1 MSNYSYKPIQTYFD
15 AFKRRETITQ
25 DVRYPNNIKY
35 AIMDPTNTPPNRTTL
50 YTPNTL
56 LNFDHLH
63 NPYDHDVNPNFT
75 HFHIARD
82 IGHKQN
88 QKTISDALLVPH
100 IMPIIHRK
108 RFKFM

>member
-25 DVRYPNNIKY
+25 DVRYPNNIAY
-35 AIMDPTNTPPNRTTL
+35 AIMDPTNTSPNRTTL

-63 NPYDHDVNPNFT
+63 NPYDRDVNPNFHT
-75 HFHIARD
+75 LPYCRGYWTQTEPKDHF
-82 IGHKQN
+82 GHPISTTYYAYN
-88 QKTISDALLVPH
+88 TQKKI
-100 IMPIIHRK
+100 
-108 RFKFM
+108 

>member
-25 DVRYPNNIKY
+25 DVRYPNNIAY

-63 NPYDHDVNPNFT
+63 NPYDRDVNPNFHT
-75 HFHIARD
+75 LPYCRGYWSQTEPNDHFGRPISTTYYAY
-82 IGHKQN
+82 N
-88 QKTISDALLVPH
+88 TQKKI
-100 IMPIIHRK
+100 
-108 RFKFM
+108 

>member
-35 AIMDPTNTPPNRTTL
+35 AIMDPTNTPPNRITL

-63 NPYDHDVNPNFT
+63 NPYDHDVNPNFHT
-75 HFHIARD
+75 HPYCRGYWTQREPKDHFRRP
-82 IGHKQN
+82 
-88 QKTISDALLVPH
+88 ISTT
-100 IMPIIHRK
+100 
-108 RFKFM
+108 

>member
-25 DVRYPNNIKY
+25 DVRFPNHIKY
-35 AIMDPTNTPPNRTTL
+35 AIMDPTNTPPHRTTL

-63 NPYDHDVNPNFT
+63 NPYDRDVNPNFYT
-75 HFHIARD
+75 LPYCRGYWSPTEPKDHFGRPISTTYYAY
-82 IGHKQN
+82 KT
-88 QKTISDALLVPH
+88 QKNL
-100 IMPIIHRK
+100 
-108 RFKFM
+108 

>member
-63 NPYDHDVNPNFT
+63 MTEMLILISIHY
-75 HFHIARD
+75 HIAGD
-82 IGHKQN
+82 TGHKQN
-88 QKTISDALLVPH
+88 PKTISDAQ
-100 IMPIIHRK
+100 
-108 RFKFM
+108 

>member
-15 AFKRRETITQ
+15 AFKRRETISQ
-25 DVRYPNNIKY
+25 DVRYPNNIAY

-63 NPYDHDVNPNFT
+63 NPYDHDVNPNFHT
-75 HFHIARD
+75 QRI
-82 IGHKQN
+82 
-88 QKTISDALLVPH
+88 LVTNRAERSFWTTYKH
-100 IMPIIHRK
+100 YILRL
-108 RFKFM
+108 

>member
-63 NPYDHDVNPNFT
+63 NPYDRDVNPNFQT
-75 HFHIARD
+75 LPYCRGYWTQTEPKDHFGRPISTTYYAY
-82 IGHKQN
+82 N
-88 QKTISDALLVPH
+88 TQKNRP
-100 IMPIIHRK
+100 
-108 RFKFM
+108 